1 MVKMKLLASL
11 TITFFINQIVYS
23 QINGHYG
30 GKTPTSQC
38 IEHSQYQIINTSKSK
53 YHKSEYSRDAILFD
67 DPMGNGGINSFG
79 KTVTNYVD
87 LNPAN
92 SLLDYNCGQIT
103 YNTHQ
108 GTDIEIL
115 NFYEMDEGVLILCS
129 APGIVTYT
137 HDGEYDRYTEWIN
150 GVYANAVI
158 VSHSDGSEAWY
169 WHMRKNSVN
178 VELGDTVAVGDTLGY
193 VGSSGYSSG
202 PHIHFEIQQNGTVDP
217 YSGFCQTDTSRW
229 LEQGEYVMNL
239 PFEVMDN
246 GLTIIPL
253 DWSMISEGPPT
264 KSHVTAPSTIYS
276 WLRLRNVSSSDLLT
290 WEFYANGSL
299 WNSYSFN
306 PYDTY
311 SSSWWYVYWNLPS
324 GSSYYGDWE
333 IKIFHNGS
341 LIAEQ
346 PFSYDNE
353 PNQLPIIADTTLTL
367 EMNSTIDGEFSAID
381 PDGNI
386 FWYEIVSYPSNGVL
400 TQYGGRKRKYS
411 YIPNED
417 FYSQDTVTFYAKD
430 DENAVGES
438 GMYVFN
444 VLENLSVRN
453 NAQLIIDIYEL
464 SQNYPN
470 PFNPV
475 TTFRYDLPENSHVT
489 ITIYD
494 MLGREVKTL
503 INQTQDAG
511 FKSVIWDATNDYGKP
526 VSAGVYLY
534 QIQAG
539 EYISTK
545 KMVLLK

>member
-1 MVKMKLLASL
+1 MIRRLIILLLIVGCVFAESNITIITNKGNTVEYVFGSYKPQQDQCLSKEKREKIQRQLNENILRLNIDQQLLRANEHALFEWPLSL
-11 TITFFINQIVYS
+11 NDES
-23 QINGHYG
+23 NDYG
-30 GKTPTSQC
+30 
-38 IEHSQYQIINTSKSK
+38 
-53 YHKSEYSRDAILFD
+53 YHGVSGFVDNNL
-67 DPMGNGGINSFG
+67 
-79 KTVTNYVD
+79 NY
-87 LNPAN
+87 NN
-92 SLLDYNCGQIT
+92 NLLDYNCGQIT

-311 SSSWWYVYWNLPS
+311 ACS
-324 GSSYYGDWE
+324 
-333 IKIFHNGS
+333 
-341 LIAEQ
+341 
-346 PFSYDNE
+346 
-353 PNQLPIIADTTLTL
+353 
-367 EMNSTIDGEFSAID
+367 
-381 PDGNI
+381 
-386 FWYEIVSYPSNGVL
+386 
-400 TQYGGRKRKYS
+400 
-411 YIPNED
+411 
-417 FYSQDTVTFYAKD
+417 
-430 DENAVGES
+430 
-438 GMYVFN
+438 
-444 VLENLSVRN
+444 
-453 NAQLIIDIYEL
+453 
-464 SQNYPN
+464 
-470 PFNPV
+470 
-475 TTFRYDLPENSHVT
+475 
-489 ITIYD
+489 
-494 MLGREVKTL
+494 
-503 INQTQDAG
+503 
-511 FKSVIWDATNDYGKP
+511 
-526 VSAGVYLY
+526 
-534 QIQAG
+534 
-539 EYISTK
+539 
-545 KMVLLK
+545 

>member
-30 GKTPTSQC
+30 GKTPTSKC
-38 IEHSQYQIINTSKSK
+38 IEQSQYQIINTSKSK

-178 VELGDTVAVGDTLGY
+178 VELGDTVAVGDTLGF

-253 DWSMISEGPPT
+253 DWSMISERPPT
-264 KSHVTAPSTIYS
+264 KSHVIAPSTIYS

-306 PYDTY
+306 PYNTY

-400 TQYGGRKRKYS
+400 TQYGGRKRKYT

-475 TTFRYDLPENSHVT
+475 TTFRYDLPENSHVN

-494 MLGREVKTL
+494 MLGRQVRTL
-503 INQTQDAG
+503 VNQTQDAG
-511 FKSVIWDATNDYGKP
+511 YRSVIWNAINDYGKP

-539 EYISTK
+539 EFRQTK

>member
-1 MVKMKLLASL
+1 MKLLASL

-38 IEHSQYQIINTSKSK
+38 IEQSQYQIINTSKSK

-79 KTVTNYVD
+79 KTVANYVD

-115 NFYEMDEGVLILCS
+115 NFYEMDEGVTILCS

-229 LEQGEYVMNL
+229 LEQGEYVLNL

-253 DWSMISEGPPT
+253 DWSMISERPPT

-324 GSSYYGDWE
+324 GSNYYGDWE
-333 IKIFHNGS
+333 IKIFHNSS

-353 PNQLPIIADTTLTL
+353 PNQLPIIEDTTLTL

-400 TQYGGRKRKYS
+400 TQYGGRKRKYT

-453 NAQLIIDIYEL
+453 NAQLMIDIYEL

-475 TTFRYDLPENSHVT
+475 TTLRYDLPEQTHVN

-494 MLGREVKTL
+494 MLGRQVKTL

-511 FKSVIWDATNDYGKP
+511 FKSVIWDATNEYGNP

-534 QIQAG
+534 KIQAG
-539 EYISTK
+539 EFVQTR